1 MTSETPN
8 LHVSKNLNISKTKQ
22 DIEKLKTPLRLV
34 WKCCS
39 IVFKIGSK
47 IFSLQWH
54 FKCYSYCC
62 SNQIEVAWL
71 IICRLTAVA
80 YKAISHRLRSC
91 YSVECGCRP
100 TIEGFGSNSEKKS
113 YTFAHDFSVLIAISI
128 IKFLMKLLS
137 NEYYILLLCI
147 LSLFSLCFIS

>member
-39 IVFKIGSK
+39 FVFKIGSK

-54 FKCYSYCC
+54 FKTQVKQLQPVHVGRKTQ
-62 SNQIEVAWL
+62 N
-71 IICRLTAVA
+71 
-80 YKAISHRLRSC
+80 
-91 YSVECGCRP
+91 G
-100 TIEGFGSNSEKKS
+100 
-113 YTFAHDFSVLIAISI
+113 
-128 IKFLMKLLS
+128 
-137 NEYYILLLCI
+137 
-147 LSLFSLCFIS
+147 